1 MLRMSNFSKGEWCDV
16 VDGLYWKFIED
27 NQTFFATN
35 HRLSLMINALNKLE
49 NDRKEMIFDKA
60 NTFIRSVT
68 K

>member
-27 NQTFFATN
+27 NQKFFAAN

-49 NDRKEMIFDKA
+49 STRKEMIFDKA